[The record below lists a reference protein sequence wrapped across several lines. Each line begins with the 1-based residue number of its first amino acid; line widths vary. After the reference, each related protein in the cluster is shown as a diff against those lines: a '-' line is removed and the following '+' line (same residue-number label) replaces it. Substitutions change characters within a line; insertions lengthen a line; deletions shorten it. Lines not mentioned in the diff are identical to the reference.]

1 MMMMIHDSFVK
12 NATEQVIATATNRP
26 TVDVEALT
34 TSE

>member
-1 MMMMIHDSFVK
+1 MMMMMIHEWFVK
-12 NATEQVIATATNRP
+12 NATEQVIATTNRS